1 MHSSHGNLEE
11 ACLCTPGFSDI
22 DFAGPL
28 SLWWLLWIRSPRNMH
43 VDMHAIRGS
52 LWILWYLSVDPRNC
66 FRVRDPEEHI
76 LYPAAGLL
84 QIMWM
89 PVMSWA
95 RESYCVSE
103 LCKILMCLLSPFRG
117 SSQKMLHHLGLVPF
131 FTAVPKRKCLG
142 FSVFTGSR
150 ACCNLAIFFGVVTT
164 LQCKN
169 PSVLCGSSADFICT
183 SGTPID
189 LTHF

>member
-11 ACLCTPGFSDI
+11 AYLYTPGFSDI

-43 VDMHAIRGS
+43 VDMWFGGLYGS
-52 LWILWYLSVDPRNC
+52 SDTCLWILGTLCVCN
-66 FRVRDPEEHI
+66 PEEHI
-76 LYPAAGLL
+76 LYLVAGLL

-89 PVMSWA
+89 LVMSWA

-117 SSQKMLHHLGLVPF
+117 SSQKMLHHLGLAPF

-150 ACCNLAIFFGVVTT
+150 ACCNLAIFSGVVTT
-164 LQCKN
+164 LQCKD